1 LVNPSDEHPG
11 LEVPPRVIPVPT
23 TISRE
28 AQAMLALGPMP
39 APEYPALDDADG
51 WRRMIAATDQA
62 MLSMWTDAG
71 LASPDGF
78 EFEELTVDGVRVFVI
93 TPDGLDPDDRRT
105 YLDIHGGAFI
115 VGGGDLCRVIGTMTA
130 AKLGMRVWTV
140 DYRMPPDHP
149 FPAGLDDCV
158 VAYRALLQ
166 RHGPEE
172 IVVGGTSAG
181 GTLSAALVLRARDEG
196 LPIPA
201 VAILLTPGTDLTQ
214 SSDTFRTNAGV
225 DTILRPDAGEPL
237 LLYAGGHDLR
247 DPYVSPVYGDFTKG
261 FPPTLLAS
269 GTRDLLLSDTVRLH
283 RALRGAGILA
293 ELHVLEAAPHGFFRG
308 QAPEDR
314 ELDREVTSFIDL
326 HCPAGVTKSRGHI

>member
-1 LVNPSDEHPG
+1 MNPSDERPG
-11 LEVPPRVIPVPT
+11 LEVPARVIPVPT
-23 TISRE
+23 TISPE

-39 APEYPALDDADG
+39 APEYPALDDAEG

-71 LASPDGF
+71 MASPDGF
-78 EFEELTVDGVRVFVI
+78 EFEELTFDGVRVFVI
-93 TPDGLDPDDRRT
+93 TPDDLDPNDGRV

-115 VGGGDLCRVIGTMTA
+115 VGGGDLCRVIGAMTA
-130 AKLGMRVWTV
+130 AKLHMRVWTV

-158 VAYRALLQ
+158 AAYRALLE
-166 RHGPEE
+166 RNRPEE

-196 LPIPA
+196 LPMPA

-214 SSDTFRTNAGV
+214 ASDSFRTNAGV

-247 DPYVSPVYGDFTKG
+247 DPYVSPVYGDFSLG

-269 GTRDLLLSDTVRLH
+269 GTRDMLLSDTVRLH
-283 RALRGAGILA
+283 RALRAAGVDA
-293 ELHVLEAAPHGFFRG
+293 ELHVFEAAPHGFFRG

-314 ELDREVTSFIDL
+314 ELDREVAAFIAR
-326 HCPAGVTKSRGHI
+326 HCPMVVTGSG